1 MGYINNNTGYP
12 SHTLSSRSVIK
23 KNMYA
28 VITPDGLVKNNIVAT
43 NALIINGYPSFA
55 IIMTSHKYNYA
66 NIS

>member
-28 VITPDGLVKNNIVAT
+28 VITPDG
-43 NALIINGYPSFA
+43 
-55 IIMTSHKYNYA
+55 
-66 NIS
+66 